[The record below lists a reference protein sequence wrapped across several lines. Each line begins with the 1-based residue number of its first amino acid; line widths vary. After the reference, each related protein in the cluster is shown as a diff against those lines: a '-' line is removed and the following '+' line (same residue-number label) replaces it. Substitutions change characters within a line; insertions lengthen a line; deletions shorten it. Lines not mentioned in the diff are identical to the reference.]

1 MQQLGTTF
9 KQLPESVMVND
20 LLDQGLMALMSRQ
33 PLSAETFYLTGYET
47 LTFNRNLDFALE
59 TVLSSVVPFEKE
71 LLIIS
76 NDDTNLKIIDLCE
89 KQLVNYKIVSIPT
102 NKDGWDNLEKV
113 LTNYRQFSH
122 VLVSGDVSSDCE
134 RSHLLQLGSYL
145 ENSRIGFIL
154 HCNHQPMILSDVR
167 AVGIDYMICN
177 GLGCAVSSVVLAKRS
192 RLVQT
197 EGISRNSMFDLH
209 GYWQKTLHRRKSG
222 IEPMAV

>member
-1 MQQLGTTF
+1 MQQIGTAF

-33 PLSAETFYLTGYET
+33 QWSAETFYLSGYET

-76 NDDTNLKIIDLCE
+76 NDATNLKIINLCE
-89 KQLVNYKIVSIPT
+89 KHLVNYRIVAMPANEEEWNTLKST
-102 NKDGWDNLEKV
+102 
-113 LTNYRQFSH
+113 LTNYRKFSH
-122 VLVSGDVSSDCE
+122 VLVSGDVSSDCN

-167 AVGIDYMICN
+167 AIGVDYMICN
-177 GLGCAVSSVVLAKRS
+177 GLGCTVSSLVLAKRS
-192 RLVQT
+192 RLVQA
-197 EGISRNSMFDLH
+197 EGTSRNSMFDLY
-209 GYWQKTLHRRKSG
+209 GYWQKSLHRRKAG